1 MNVHR
6 YRDIPIRLLHRRNQK
21 RSWTFLLHNARSCSA
36 WLSVCRR
43 LRDLGSGNA
52 FEEYCFFEPRVVGLG
67 DVKLLNIEVGILL
80 NSMDC
85 LPYLVKLTAMTH
97 KDRLFMKSFV
107 KYFMVG
113 SRTGDNVLYKLVLE
127 PTNECWYASISNKLK
142 ARFVGAE
149 VHNIRVSVLR
159 N

>member
-1 MNVHR
+1 MSSMRHTKNGTCIVFPGLMNVHR

-107 KYFMVG
+107 KSFH
-113 SRTGDNVLYKLVLE
+113 SRFENRCCISPVLE
-127 PTNECWYASISNKLK
+127 PANGLVIC
-142 ARFVGAE
+142 
-149 VHNIRVSVLR
+149 
-159 N
+159 